1 MGSLCWN
8 NNKRSEHTT
17 TLPRELEEIDDEL
30 DDFGISLVTTEDIKY
45 AASVLKVKHFPSLGM
60 FRNGHFKLYD
70 GSLKVNVRQL
80 LSWMVDKETLEIEGQ
95 IEQVNEKMLRRYI
108 SSRLHVYVS
117 VV

>member
-1 MGSLCWN
+1 MCWS

-60 FRNGHFKLYD
+60 FRNGHFKLYE